1 MATGHVR
8 KRETKDGKVRYQ
20 IIVEHDRDPI
30 TGERR
35 REYETVEGTKRQAEK
50 RLSEMLCAIQTGGIT
65 KQATMS
71 VEGWLTQ
78 WMDLYLTD
86 IAETTK
92 AGYIESCD
100 SRLYPYLGKVQIN
113 LLQTSQVQRWI
124 NDLNKKKGLA
134 PKTIRN
140 VFNILNAAMK
150 KAVVLQMIQRNPCD
164 GVVLPKGVPAVRN
177 VYSPAQINAVL
188 QATKGTDVHI
198 IAVLGLTVGLRRG
211 ELAALRWEDVDF
223 ENGIIHVRTNRVV
236 AAGKVYEKNP
246 KSKAGKRDLYVHSDT
261 LNVLKEEYAKYLADK
276 EEQGAAF
283 KNSGRVIRKSDGS
296 AYNPDSILQKWE
308 RYAKRNNLPYIPLH
322 AMRHT
327 CATTMNA
334 AGVNAKVLQEY
345 IGHSDFNLT
354 YNVYTHVLPEQNKE
368 AVEMLEKIVKF

>member
-8 KRETKDGKVRYQ
+8 KRVNKDGKARYQ
-20 IIVEHDRDPI
+20 VVIEHEKDPV
-30 TGERR
+30 TGKRR
-35 REYETVEGTKRQAEK
+35 RKFHAVEGSKRQADK
-50 RLSEMLCAIQTGGIT
+50 QLAEMLCMIQTGGIT
-65 KQATMS
+65 KQSTMS
-71 VEGWLTQ
+71 VESWLTQ
-78 WMDLYLTD
+78 WLDLYLTD
-86 IAETTK
+86 IAETTR
-92 AGYIESCD
+92 AGYVESCH

-113 LLQTSQVQRWI
+113 LLQTSQVQGWI
-124 NDLNKKKGLA
+124 NTLSKNNGLA

-140 VFNILNAAMK
+140 AFNILNAAMK

-164 GVVLPKGVPAVRN
+164 GAVLPKGTPAIRT
-177 VYSPAQINAVL
+177 VYSTAETNAVL
-188 QATKGTDVHI
+188 QATKGSDVHI

-211 ELAALRWEDVDF
+211 ELAALRWDDVDLD
-223 ENGIIHVRTNRVV
+223 NGIIHINTNRVV
-236 AAGKVYEKNP
+236 AAGKVYEKDP
-246 KSKAGKRDLYVHSDT
+246 KSKAGKRSLYVHSDT

-283 KNSGRVIRKSDGS
+283 KDSGRVIRKSDGS

-368 AVEMLEKIVKF
+368 AVEMLEKIVTF